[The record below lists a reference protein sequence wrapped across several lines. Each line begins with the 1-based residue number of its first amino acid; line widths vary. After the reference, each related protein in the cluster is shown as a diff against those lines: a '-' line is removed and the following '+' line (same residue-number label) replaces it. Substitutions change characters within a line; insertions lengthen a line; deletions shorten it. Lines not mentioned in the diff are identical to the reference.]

1 MPIELNDNLYF
12 IGMVKHLTNLHA
24 VLIVNMQI
32 FQIKILNEINF
43 LLIIISILI
52 QSKIFFHSP

>member
-1 MPIELNDNLYF
+1 MIISILLK

-52 QSKIFFHSP
+52 QSKIFFHYP